1 MLSQSVVNLAYLVA
15 AILFILDL
23 KWMSHPRTA
32 AKGNRAGAVGML
44 IAVVATLRG
53 PEWNAYGGDGI
64 GWDMILIGVG
74 IGAAIG
80 AFAALRIK
88 MTSMPELVGLFNGSG
103 GMASVLVAASAI
115 VAAMHTQFTVI
126 RPDAVLGEYL
136 VSNPGTQPAVMQMLI
151 ATVASAL
158 IGSVT
163 LFGSYVAFGK
173 LAEFLAVKWKLYPW
187 QKAIKYGFILA
198 VLSTAVWYALDRA
211 YERHLD
217 VYAII
222 VLVSAVLMSAVL
234 LAKSDNLPWLNPLKI
249 ASLVGALILCWITVD
264 QALSE
269 VGATRPYIGIMLNQD
284 TGPFWALVAVGGL
297 LGVCLTFSIGG
308 ADMPVV
314 IALLNSYSGIAAA
327 ATGFVINNNA
337 LIISGALVGAS
348 GIILTNI
355 MCKAMNRSLTNVMF
369 ARLGPSADTPDA
381 DEVYK
386 NVKSTSGD
394 EIAMMLETSER
405 VVIVPGYG
413 MAVAQAQHAVRD
425 FANLIHE
432 KWGCEV
438 EYAVHPVAGRMP
450 GHMNVLLAEANV
462 PYDQLKEMDETN
474 STIEQADMAIVVGAN
489 DVVNPVARTD
499 PQSAIAGMPIIDVDK
514 ARTVVVIKRSL
525 SPGFAGIPNPLFA
538 MDNALMFFNDGKDAF
553 VEIIEAIKES

>member
-1 MLSQSVVNLAYLVA
+1 MLPQAAVNLAYLVA
-15 AILFILDL
+15 AVLFILDL

-32 AKGNRAGAVGML
+32 VRGNRAGAIGML
-44 IAVVATLRG
+44 IAVLATLMG
-53 PEWNAYGGDGI
+53 PEWSSYGGEGI
-64 GWDMILIGVG
+64 GWDMILIGLA
-74 IGAAIG
+74 IGSLIG
-80 AFAALRIK
+80 AFAALKIK
-88 MTSMPELVGLFNGSG
+88 MTSMPELVGLFNGFG
-103 GMASVLVAASAI
+103 GMASVLVAAAAI
-115 VAAMHTQFTVI
+115 VAAMATDFSTLQ
-126 RPDAVLGEYL
+126 PDDARI
-136 VSNPGTQPAVMQMLI
+136 TQMLV
-151 ATVASAL
+151 ATVLSAL

-173 LAEFLAVKWKLYPW
+173 LAEFLAVKWKLHPW
-187 QKAIKYGFILA
+187 QKAIKYGFIL
-198 VLSTAVWYALDRA
+198 LILGTAGWYALQRA
-211 YERHLD
+211 SADQLD
-217 VYAII
+217 VYAI
-222 VLVSAVLMSAVL
+222 LVVASAVLMSVVL
-234 LAKSDNLPWLNPLKI
+234 LAKSDTLPWLNALKL
-249 ASLVGALILCWITVD
+249 ASLLGAIALGIVVVNQARAIDPNLFTTTGGAVLLQD
-264 QALSE
+264 Q
-269 VGATRPYIGIMLNQD
+269 
-284 TGPFWALVAVGGL
+284 GPFWALVAVAGL

-355 MCKAMNRSLTNVMF
+355 MCKAMNRSLLNVIF

-386 NVKSTSGD
+386 NVKSTSAD
-394 EIAMMLETSER
+394 EIAMMLETCER

-432 KWGCEV
+432 KYGCQV

-474 STIEQADMAIVVGAN
+474 STIEQADMALVVGAN

-499 PQSAIAGMPIIDVDK
+499 PNSAIAGMPIIDVDR

-538 MDNALMFFNDGKDAF
+538 MDNTLMFFNDGKDAF
-553 VEIIEAIKES
+553 VEIIEAVKES